1 MSFLED
7 YAIFTSGN
15 ESPTIF
21 HNWAGLSVISS
32 LASRK
37 IWVDQ
42 GPFIVR
48 PNMYVLLVGN
58 PGVKKST
65 AMSMA
70 RKLIEE
76 TKVLP
81 VAPASITKEAL
92 TQFMGDEKSP
102 CKKVFEH
109 DNIPIHYTHLSIFA
123 NELVSLLEAGGN
135 PTGMITFLTDVW
147 DRDEIKLQTK
157 NKGTDVIEKPFI
169 TILGCLTPETMQSLL
184 YQKIISGGFSRRA
197 IFVCADRNNA
207 PVPRPT
213 LTDAQREAWDRCLTR
228 AHQIMRLSGQF
239 RWTDAGI
246 EAHDEWYERNFY
258 ECQNAGGDVVFQG
271 YLNSKP
277 EYVLKLAMFTALSEN
292 DDMVIDDWN
301 IRAALGYLEQVEPGY
316 RALFSGTGR
325 NELARIGSMIEEFI
339 NASPNKAIPTK
350 IIYARFTKDAN
361 MKELQDILSHSI
373 KGGRLEAFALS
384 VKGIIHDFIGMP
396 GTKDK
401 VEAQLRLNKGD
412 SQQDPSQ

>member
-1 MSFLED
+1 MSFLDD

-21 HNWAGLSVISS
+21 HNWSGLSVISS

-37 IWVDQ
+37 VWVDQ

-76 TKVLP
+76 TKLLP

-92 TQFMGDEKSP
+92 TQFMGDPKSP
-102 CKKVFEH
+102 CKQVFEH
-109 DNIPIHYTHLSIFA
+109 NGLPVNYTHLSIFA

-197 IFVCADRNNA
+197 IFVCSDRNNA
-207 PVPRPT
+207 PVPRPK
-213 LTDAQREAWDRCLTR
+213 LTDAQIQAWDRCLAR
-228 AHQIMRLSGQF
+228 AKEIIKLSGEF
-239 RWTDAGI
+239 KWTDAGI
-246 EAHDEWYERNFY
+246 AAHDEWYATNFY
-258 ECQNAGGDVVFQG
+258 DCENAGGDVVFQG

-277 EYVLKLAMFTALSEN
+277 EYVLKIAMFTSLSEN
-292 DDMVIDDWN
+292 NDMIIDDWN
-301 IRAALGYLEQVEPGY
+301 IRAALHYLEQVEPGY

-339 NASPNKAIPTK
+339 KASPNKAVPTK
-350 IIYARFTKDAN
+350 VIYSRFTKDAN
-361 MKELQDILSHSI
+361 MKELQDIITHAI
-373 KGGRLEAFALS
+373 KAARLEAFALA
-384 VKGIIHDFIGMP
+384 VRGQVHDFIGIP
-396 GTKDK
+396 GARIAVETQLTSRKD
-401 VEAQLRLNKGD
+401 AL
-412 SQQDPSQ
+412 QDP